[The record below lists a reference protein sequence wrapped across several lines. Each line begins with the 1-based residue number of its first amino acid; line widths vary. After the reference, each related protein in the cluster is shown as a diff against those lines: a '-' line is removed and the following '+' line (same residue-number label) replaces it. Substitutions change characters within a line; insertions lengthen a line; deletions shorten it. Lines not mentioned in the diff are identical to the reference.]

1 MRKRKNRSKQS
12 NGTAFAK
19 IVEEPETPIESDDK
33 PELNKTDDHFDHDNS
48 EQNENFEE
56 NYEEQRSNSNTE
68 NIPNKETSNVDK
80 TPPIDADAIAIPHK
94 FRITFELDLISIA
107 LFLVAFATRIYKL
120 SEPNHIVFD
129 ELHYGK
135 YISLYLKRTF
145 FFDQHP
151 PLGKQLIAAM
161 AYLGGFNGNYTFAQ
175 IGSEYSEDVP
185 IFWMRLVP
193 AICGSLLVS
202 IVYHLLRQ
210 LKLNIWTCTLG
221 GVLIILEN
229 SLITQSRFIL
239 MESMLLTFSLLAI
252 LLLLKYQESYEQYIE
267 SKSIADRIEPICW
280 MLCYGILSAIC
291 FTCAVC
297 IKFVGFYTCLLGL
310 IIGCS
315 QLWRSIGIRSISDV
329 AIILQTLFRTL
340 IFAAVSICVYLLIY
354 KVHLTVL
361 NNAGPHDVIM
371 TSAFQA
377 SLEGGLA
384 SITKGQ
390 PLNIAH
396 GSQITL
402 RHTHGR
408 ACWLHSHQ
416 HVYPVRYADKRG
428 SSHQQQVTCYS
439 FKDVHNWWI
448 VKRPTKDD
456 LVVDGADTDVIKHGD
471 EVQLIHGKYTKFIK
485 TPVSVK
491 KKD

>member
-1 MRKRKNRSKQS
+1 MESSVRKRKTRPKLS
-12 NGTAFAK
+12 NGNSFAK
-19 IVEEPETPIESDDK
+19 IVEEPELLADGVDRTLINETDAHLEQLNNSQQESIAGNEINTDNEINVPHTTTSHVTETPIAAAES
-33 PELNKTDDHFDHDNS
+33 
-48 EQNENFEE
+48 
-56 NYEEQRSNSNTE
+56 
-68 NIPNKETSNVDK
+68 
-80 TPPIDADAIAIPHK
+80 IAIPHK
-94 FRITFELDLISIA
+94 FRISFELDLISIT

-135 YISLYLKRTF
+135 YVSLYLKRTF

-151 PLGKQLIAAM
+151 PLGKQLIAAV
-161 AYLGGFNGNYTFAQ
+161 AYLSGFDGNYTFAQ
-175 IGSEYSEDVP
+175 IGSEYSMDVP

-193 AICGSLLVS
+193 ALCGSLLAC
-202 IVYHLLRQ
+202 IVYQLLHQ
-210 LKLNIWTCTLG
+210 LKLNTWTCTLG

-239 MESMLLTFSLLAI
+239 MESMLITFSLLAI
-252 LLLLKYQESYEQYIE
+252 LLLLKYQESYEKYIE
-267 SKSIADRIEPICW
+267 SATITDRIVPIFW
-280 MLCYGILSAIC
+280 MLCYGILSAVC

-310 IIGCS
+310 VIGCT
-315 QLWRSIGIRSISDV
+315 QLWKSIGIPAISDLT
-329 AIILQTLFRTL
+329 IIIQTIFRTIL
-340 IFAAVSICVYLLIY
+340 FAGVSICVYLLIY
-354 KVHLTVL
+354 KVHLDVL
-361 NNAGPHDVIM
+361 NKAGPHDVIM

-408 ACWLHSHQ
+408 SCWLHSHQ
-416 HVYPVRYADKRG
+416 HVYPVRYPDKRG

-456 LVVDGADTDVIKHGD
+456 LVVENADIDVIKHGD
-471 EVQLIHGKYTKFIK
+471 EVQLIHGNSSYLI
-485 TPVSVK
+485 
-491 KKD
+491 

>member
-1 MRKRKNRSKQS
+1 MESSVRKRKNRPKLN
-12 NGTAFAK
+12 NGTTFAK
-19 IVEEPETPIESDDK
+19 IVEEPEAPVECDDK
-33 PELNKTDDHFDHDNS
+33 PELNGIDDHSDQTDS
-48 EQNENFEE
+48 KQNENIVESDDDG
-56 NYEEQRSNSNTE
+56 QSNSNKKSD
-68 NIPNKETSNVDK
+68 PNMESSNLEQ
-80 TPPIDADAIAIPHK
+80 TPLIDADLIAIPHK
-94 FRITFELDLISIA
+94 FRISFELDLISIA
-107 LFLVAFATRIYKL
+107 LFLIAFATRIYKL

-135 YISLYLKRTF
+135 YVSLYLKRTF

-161 AYLGGFNGNYTFAQ
+161 AYMGGFDGNYTFAQ
-175 IGSEYSEDVP
+175 IGSEYSADVP

-202 IVYHLLRQ
+202 IVYNLLRQ
-210 LKLNIWTCTLG
+210 LRLNMWTCTLG
-221 GVLIILEN
+221 GVLIIFEN

-252 LLLLKYQESYEQYIE
+252 LLLLKYQDSYEQYIE
-267 SKSIADRIEPICW
+267 SQAITDRIEPIFW

-297 IKFVGFYTCLLGL
+297 IKFVGIYTCLLGL
-310 IIGCS
+310 LIGCS
-315 QLWRSIGIRSISDV
+315 QLWKSIGMRNIPDW
-329 AIILQTLFRTL
+329 AIILQTLFRTI
-340 IFAAVSICVYLLIY
+340 IFSAVSVCVYLLIY

-361 NNAGPHDVIM
+361 NKAGPHDVIM

-390 PLNIAH
+390 PLTIAH

-416 HVYPVRYADKRG
+416 HVYPVRYPDKRG

-448 VKRPTKDD
+448 VKRPIKDD
-456 LVVDGADTDVIKHGD
+456 LVVDSTDVDVIKHGD
-471 EVQLIHGKYTKFIK
+471 EVQLIHGK
-485 TPVSVK
+485 SM
-491 KKD
+491 